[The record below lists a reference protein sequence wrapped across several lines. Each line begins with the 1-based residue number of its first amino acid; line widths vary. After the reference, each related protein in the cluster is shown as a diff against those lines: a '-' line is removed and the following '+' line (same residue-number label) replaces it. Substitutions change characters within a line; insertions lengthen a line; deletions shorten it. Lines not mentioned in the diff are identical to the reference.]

1 MAITKIHPIKS
12 TLNLAIDYIT
22 KSEKSDEKILV
33 SSFKCHPSTAHIKFM
48 KTRED
53 NDTKGTVL
61 AIHLIQSFL
70 PGEVNPIKFPKI
82 RMNYVRV
89 LFTRSTTYELY
100 QIRNNYGIYILK
112 EMER

>member
-22 KSEKSDEKILV
+22 KSEKTDEKILV
-33 SSFKCHPSTAHIKFM
+33 SSFKCHPSTAHIQFM

-61 AIHLIQSFL
+61 ARHLIQSFL
-70 PGEVNPIKFPKI
+70 PGEVDPIKSQEIGMELCKGTFYKI
-82 RMNYVRV
+82 NYV
-89 LFTRSTTYELY
+89 
-100 QIRNNYGIYILK
+100 
-112 EMER
+112 

>member
-22 KSEKSDEKILV
+22 KSEKTDEKILV
-33 SSFKCHPSTAHIKFM
+33 SSFKCHPYTAHIQFM

-61 AIHLIQSFL
+61 ARHLIQSFL
-70 PGEVNPIKFPKI
+70 PREVNPIKSYPTQKKYYQSSI
-82 RMNYVRV
+82 NYKKKRIP
-89 LFTRSTTYELY
+89 LCKS
-100 QIRNNYGIYILK
+100 IL
-112 EMER
+112 

>member
-22 KSEKSDEKILV
+22 KSEKTDEKILV
-33 SSFKCHPSTAHIKFM
+33 SSFKCHPSTAHIQFM

-61 AIHLIQSFL
+61 ARHLIQSFL
-70 PGEVNPIKFPKI
+70 PGEVDPIKVPKI

>member
-22 KSEKSDEKILV
+22 KSEKTDEKILV
-33 SSFKCHPSTAHIKFM
+33 SSFKCHLSTALQFM

-53 NDTKGTVL
+53 NDTNGTVL
-61 AIHLIQSFL
+61 ARYLIQSFL
-70 PGEVNPIKFPKI
+70 PGEIDSIKVPEI
-82 RMNYVRV
+82 GMNYVRA

-100 QIRNNYGIYILK
+100 QIRNNYGIYIRR
-112 EMER
+112 EMEK